1 MAIHDRFYTYDQWL
15 THCANPTP
23 YGFAG
28 EPASRQSRS
37 ETETWTGTKNFQA
50 AMDLARKG
58 WSEGLE
64 TIAAMSEEIWKVVGQ
79 EIKKQTFQYDVCG
92 DVVDVDRYLSGEP
105 ENMIQFTE
113 EQAVGH
119 GKIIKIWVNTV
130 ASKGV
135 SATTMFYR
143 GAAVV
148 ALVDALEKL
157 GFSCEVSTIDAISER
172 WSGDKNVLRYNVLL
186 RGAGEALDLDRL
198 AFALAHASWL
208 RRLIFS
214 AMEQE
219 SPALRRM
226 FGIGMGTYGNPE
238 EARGA
243 TNDEHGI
250 DVPSLRYGTHHFQ
263 SQEAA
268 TKWVLTAAAQLLGR
282 PVEEVA

>member
-15 THCANPTP
+15 DHVANPTP

-28 EPASRQSRS
+28 SPVSKNHGNESWA
-37 ETETWTGTKNFQA
+37 GTKTFGESL
-50 AMDLARKG
+50 DLARKG

-64 TIAAMSEEIWKVVGQ
+64 TIKAMSEEIWKVVGQ

-130 ASKGV
+130 ASVGV
-135 SATTMFYR
+135 TKETMFYR

-198 AFALAHASWL
+198 AFALANASWL

-243 TNDEHGI
+243 TNDDHGM
-250 DVPSLRYGTHHFQ
+250 DVPSLRYGAHHFE
-263 SQEAA
+263 SQDAA

-282 PVEEVA
+282 PVEAVA

>member
-1 MAIHDRFYTYDQWL
+1 MAIHDRFYSYDQWL

-23 YGFAG
+23 AGFAG
-28 EPASRQSRS
+28 SPASRESGS
-37 ETETWTGTKNFQA
+37 DWTGTKNFQA

-58 WSEGLE
+58 WAEGLE
-64 TIAAMSEEIWKVVGQ
+64 KIKAMSEEIWKVVGQ

-119 GKIIKIWVNTV
+119 GKVIKIWVNTV
-130 ASKGV
+130 ASAGV
-135 SATTMFYR
+135 TTETMFYR

-157 GFSCEVSTIDAISER
+157 GFSCEVATIDAISER
-172 WSGDKNVLRYNVLL
+172 WTGDKNVLRYNVTL
-186 RGAGEALDLDRL
+186 RSAGEALDLDRL
-198 AFALAHASWL
+198 AFALANASWF

-219 SPALRRM
+219 SPALRRQ
-226 FGIGMGTYGNPE
+226 FRIGTGSYGCPE

-243 TNDEHGI
+243 TSDEHGM
-250 DVPSLRYGTHHFQ
+250 DVPSLRLGAHHFE

-268 TKWVLTAAAQLLGR
+268 TKWVLSAAARLLGR